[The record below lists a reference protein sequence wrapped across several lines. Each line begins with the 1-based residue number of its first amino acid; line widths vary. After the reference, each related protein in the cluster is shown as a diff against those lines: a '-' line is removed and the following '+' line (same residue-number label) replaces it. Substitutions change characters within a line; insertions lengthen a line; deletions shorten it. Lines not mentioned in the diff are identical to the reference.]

1 MKIFVI
7 NENHYVVGVC
17 REGTLGLF
25 PYDYDSA
32 RINTAYYVPL
42 LTKSEMKYM
51 CTKHPEVGLIDC
63 LPVSCVRC
71 LHLGKLTMYYD
82 ISSLTCMSENI

>member
-32 RINTAYYVPL
+32 AKIC
-42 LTKSEMKYM
+42 E
-51 CTKHPEVGLIDC
+51 
-63 LPVSCVRC
+63 
-71 LHLGKLTMYYD
+71 KLCHFKKNAFLCEIAT
-82 ISSLTCMSENI
+82 